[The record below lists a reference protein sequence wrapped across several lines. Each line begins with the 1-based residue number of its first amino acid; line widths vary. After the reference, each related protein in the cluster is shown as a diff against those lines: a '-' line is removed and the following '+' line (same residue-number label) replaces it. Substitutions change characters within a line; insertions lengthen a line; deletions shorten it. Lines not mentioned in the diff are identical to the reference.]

1 MPLAGKRSAAD
12 DRVPRLGP
20 GVDPTALP
28 LSPSEGYLLSRI
40 DGRTPW
46 RVLREIGGLAP
57 DEVDRCLER
66 WLAERVLVV
75 DGAGA
80 GARAPAPGRAHGARP
95 PAPPRTDTAPPPL
108 RPAAP
113 PEAPTSP
120 APDPAALAALGIPAV
135 DEALDLPVA
144 VQEKLRGLAARLD
157 APYHEILGV
166 PPDADRKTLKR
177 AYFALSKQLHPD
189 RYFRKRLGAFQPHL
203 ERVYKKVVEAYELL
217 SDPMARAEIE
227 KSLATAASA
236 SAAATGTAPPAA
248 ERPAAA
254 APLPAQAATKR
265 RPHVFSI
272 PERVRKERRQRAKR
286 LFEAG
291 MAAFAHG
298 RWVEAA
304 GGVRLAIAFDPW
316 NAAYK
321 ERFAEVQG
329 RAHQERARQ
338 LVKEAETALEL
349 RDYPA
354 ALRAFEEALAYR
366 PGDGDLLRRAAR
378 LALLAG
384 GDLRQAKE
392 WALEAIELDGRDPAA
407 RKLLGQ
413 IYKAA
418 GLEANARR
426 EFELA
431 VQLDPKD
438 DEARSELRGLGGARA
453 ALRWLGGKR

>member
-1 MPLAGKRSAAD
+1 MALAGKGSTAGE
-12 DRVPRLGP
+12 RVPRLGP
-20 GVDPTALP
+20 GVDPTALVLTP
-28 LSPSEGYLLSRI
+28 AEGYLLSRV

-66 WLAERVLVV
+66 WLADRVLVV
-75 DGAGA
+75 EGGSAG
-80 GARAPAPGRAHGARP
+80 RREAPRVAAAQRPEAPPAASPPP
-95 PAPPRTDTAPPPL
+95 PAPPRAPVPELVLPSTD
-108 RPAAP
+108 
-113 PEAPTSP
+113 ES
-120 APDPAALAALGIPAV
+120 
-135 DEALDLPVA
+135 LDLPLA
-144 VQEKLRGLAARLD
+144 VQEKVLALAARLD

-166 PPDADRKTLKR
+166 APDADRKGLKR
-177 AYFALSKQLHPD
+177 AYFALSKELHPD
-189 RYFRKRLGAFQPHL
+189 RYFRRNLGVFQLHL
-203 ERVYKKVVEAYELL
+203 ERVFKKVVEAYELL

-227 KSLATAASA
+227 KSLA
-236 SAAATGTAPPAA
+236 
-248 ERPAAA
+248 AAA
-254 APLPAQAATKR
+254 APAAEPAAPVVAPAEGPARPLPPR

-272 PERVRKERRQRAKR
+272 AERVRKERRQRAKR
-286 LFEAG
+286 LFEAA
-291 MAAFAHG
+291 MAAFAG
-298 RWVEAA
+298 ERWLEAA

-329 RAHQERARQ
+329 KAHGERARQ
-338 LVKEAETALEL
+338 LLKEAESALEL
-349 RDYPA
+349 RDYPT
-354 ALRAFEEALAYR
+354 ALRAFEEAIGYR
-366 PGDGDLLRRAAR
+366 PGDVELLRRAAR

-392 WALEAIELDGRDPAA
+392 WALEAVEIDGRDAGGH
-407 RKLLGQ
+407 KLLGQ

-426 EFELA
+426 ELELA

-438 DEARSELRGLGGARA
+438 DEARAELRGSGGARA